1 MLNLSLKELKQ
12 IAKMRRIKGYKIMS
26 KERLLSVL
34 NELESTKSNKNLD
47 NTKIKKIG
55 EDFSEL
61 RDRFL
66 IPKIKETRIH

>member
-1 MLNLSLKELKQ
+1 
-12 IAKMRRIKGYKIMS
+12 MRRIKGYENMS

-34 NELESTKSNKNLD
+34 NELESTKSKKNLD
-47 NTKIKKIG
+47 NTKMKKIG

-61 RDRFL
+61 RDGFL